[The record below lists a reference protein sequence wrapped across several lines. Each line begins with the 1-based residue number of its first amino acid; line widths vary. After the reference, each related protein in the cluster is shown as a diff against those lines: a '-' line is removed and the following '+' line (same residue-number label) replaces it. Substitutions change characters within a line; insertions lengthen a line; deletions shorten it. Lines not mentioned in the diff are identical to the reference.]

1 MSHVNVTC
9 QCTYKHDNLHT
20 QLSVHTHIAQRRC
33 THTVMKEIYTR
44 RGDLHDDM
52 SHTDAD
58 IDIVTQT
65 HRHTDTRRQD
75 LGEAGEGRK
84 DHGVSV
90 CQHRARGRLSA
101 RDRLAPH
108 GDLQTCIRELGH

>member
-1 MSHVNVTC
+1 MSMSHVNAHTNMTIYIHSC
-9 QCTYKHDNLHT
+9 QY
-20 QLSVHTHIAQRRC
+20 THIAQRRC
-33 THTVMKEIYTR
+33 THTVMKEIY
-44 RGDLHDDM
+44 
-52 SHTDAD
+52 
-58 IDIVTQT
+58 
-65 HRHTDTRRQD
+65 TRRQD